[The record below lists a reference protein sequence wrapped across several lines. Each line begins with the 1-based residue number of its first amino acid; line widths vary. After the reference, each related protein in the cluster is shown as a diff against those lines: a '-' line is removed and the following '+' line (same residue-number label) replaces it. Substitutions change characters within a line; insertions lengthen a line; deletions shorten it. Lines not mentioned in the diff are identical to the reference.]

1 MDLVSSTALAKSFLL
16 VSASLLEQSVAKYHC
31 SVSPSGFPLSVCK
44 PMSEVILA
52 GVIDIMAGLFG
63 LSPEALTLDSSME
76 TIGQWDSLQHIN
88 VIVDV
93 EQRFGIALSPE
104 EVVQLHSVRAIVDI
118 VQAKLAS
125 QS

>member
-1 MDLVSSTALAKSFLL
+1 
-16 VSASLLEQSVAKYHC
+16 
-31 SVSPSGFPLSVCK
+31 
-44 PMSEVILA
+44 MSEVILA

>member
-1 MDLVSSTALAKSFLL
+1 
-16 VSASLLEQSVAKYHC
+16 
-31 SVSPSGFPLSVCK
+31 
-44 PMSEVILA
+44 MSEVILA
-52 GVIDIMAGLFG
+52 GVIDIMAGLFA
-63 LSPEALTLDSSME
+63 LSPESLTLDSSME
-76 TIGQWDSLQHIN
+76 TVGQWDSLQHIN

-93 EQRFGIALSPE
+93 EQRFGIVLSPE

>member
-1 MDLVSSTALAKSFLL
+1 
-16 VSASLLEQSVAKYHC
+16 
-31 SVSPSGFPLSVCK
+31 
-44 PMSEVILA
+44 MSEVILA

-63 LSPEALTLDSSME
+63 LSPESLTLDSSME
-76 TIGQWDSLQHIN
+76 TVGQWDSLQHIN

-93 EQRFGIALSPE
+93 EQRFGIVLSPE